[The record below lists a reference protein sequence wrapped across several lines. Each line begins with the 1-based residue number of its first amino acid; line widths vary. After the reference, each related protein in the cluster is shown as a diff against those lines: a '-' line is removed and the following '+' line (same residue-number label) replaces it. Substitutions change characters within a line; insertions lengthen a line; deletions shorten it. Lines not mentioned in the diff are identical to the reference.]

1 VAKTAEERIEAEI
14 DEVFSQVEL
23 EQKEPSKFLREL
35 DLQPLCRKI
44 MRNYADGRGRSPKYK
59 PVAMGYTLIFQHIL
73 GLTAR
78 NQVRQRLKRNHNEA
92 KDLGYTLEHNI
103 PNNQN
108 LNYFVNQKI
117 SQETLELI
125 EHAADYILQKN
136 EEKDKLKDV
145 ERHYD
150 FQQNTDS
157 EDSVSRPE
165 GFQKTL
171 NFLKWKL
178 FPRIQFPRSDNNTYD
193 DIELL
198 ELLVFAGM
206 ENICSNEAYDILAEK
221 ADKDLPTSQN
231 VLKHIREMDRQEI
244 QEMYEE
250 AGQRILE
257 LAEEEGRMDTEVDVA
272 IDITV
277 IPYYGDKNDEMVAE
291 TQPKD
296 GTTHCYKFATLKVV
310 TGNEQY
316 AIKSKPVN
324 KFANTEDLVEDLI
337 QYAEQHIDIRRVYMD
352 RGFFSGKV
360 VNTMDENDWKFI
372 MPATRTSGIKNR
384 LEEADG
390 ETIQEYELNGS
401 EKANFNLA
409 LREGKDGELKAFAT
423 NCGRLEIL
431 THNLFDLYGRR
442 WDIET
447 GYRVQKNKFLPK
459 TTSKNYNVRLFLFL
473 FSELLYNCWMLI
485 NVRISLELYGEI
497 QEEKEITAKKFIHCL
512 FEAFD
517 GYG

>member
-1 VAKTAEERIEAEI
+1 MAESAEQRIENEI
-14 DEVFSQVEL
+14 DAAFDQIEL
-23 EQKEPSKFLREL
+23 EKKEPSKFLKEL
-35 DLQPLCRKI
+35 DLQALCRKI
-44 MRNYADGRGRSPKYK
+44 MRNYADGRGRSSKYK
-59 PVAMGYTLIFQHIL
+59 PIAIGHTLIFQHIL
-73 GLTAR
+73 GIGSR
-78 NQVRQRLKRNHNEA
+78 NQVRKRLRRNHNEA
-92 KDLGYTLEHNI
+92 KDLGYTLENGI
-103 PNNQN
+103 PSNQN
-108 LNYFVNQKI
+108 LNYFINQKI
-117 SQETLELI
+117 NQETLELI
-125 EHAADYILQKN
+125 KYTADYILQKN
-136 EEKDKLKDV
+136 EEKEKLRGV

-150 FQQNTDS
+150 FQQKTGD
-157 EDSVSRPE
+157 EDSVNRPE
-165 GFQKTL
+165 EFQKIL

-178 FPRIQFPRSDNNTYD
+178 FPQIQFARSDNTSYE

-231 VLKHIREMDRQEI
+231 VLKHIREMDRQQI

-257 LAEEEGRMDTEVDVA
+257 LAEDEGRMNTEVDVA

-291 TQPKD
+291 TKPKD

-316 AIKSKPVN
+316 AIKSLPVN
-324 KFANTEDLVEDLI
+324 KFANTEDLVEELL

-360 VNTMDENDWKFI
+360 INTMDENDWKFI

-384 LEEADG
+384 LEGADG
-390 ETIQEYELNGS
+390 ETIQEYELNGK
-401 EKANFNLA
+401 EKAKFNLV
-409 LREGKDGELKAFAT
+409 LREGKERELKAFAT
-423 NCGRLEIL
+423 NCGKLEIL
-431 THNLFDLYGRR
+431 THNLFNLYGRR

-473 FSELLYNCWMLI
+473 FSELLYNSWMLI
-485 NVRISLELYGEI
+485 NVRVSIELYGEI

-517 GYG
+517 KYG

>member
-1 VAKTAEERIEAEI
+1 MAESARERIEAEI
-14 DEVFSQVEL
+14 DEVFEQIEL
-23 EQKEPSKFLREL
+23 EQQEPSKFLKEL
-35 DLQPLCRKI
+35 SLKPLCRKI

-92 KDLGYTLEHNI
+92 KDLGYTLENGI

-108 LNYFVNQKI
+108 LNYFINQKL

-125 EHAADYILQKN
+125 EHTADYILRKN
-136 EEKDKLKDV
+136 DEKDKLKGV

-150 FQQNTDS
+150 FQQNT
-157 EDSVSRPE
+157 ETEEPFNRPE
-165 GFQKTL
+165 GFKKTL

-178 FPRIQFPRSDNNTYD
+178 FPRIQFPRSDNNTYE

-244 QEMYEE
+244 QEMYEK

-257 LAEEEGRMDTEVDVA
+257 LAEEEGRMNTEVDVA

-324 KFANTEDLVEDLI
+324 KFANTEDLVEDLL

-352 RGFFSGKV
+352 RGFFSGAV

-372 MPATRTSGIKNR
+372 MPATRTSKIR
-384 LEEADG
+384 TIIEEADG

-401 EKANFNLA
+401 EKAKFNLV

-423 NCGRLEIL
+423 NCRKLEIL
-431 THNLFDLYGRR
+431 THNLFNLYGRR

-473 FSELLYNCWMLI
+473 FSELLYNSWMLI
-485 NVRISLELYGEI
+485 NVRISIKLYGEI

-517 GYG
+517 EYG

>member
-1 VAKTAEERIEAEI
+1 MTESTREQIEAEI
-14 DEVFSQVEL
+14 DEAFNRIEL

-44 MRNYADGRGRSPKYK
+44 MRNYADGRGRSPKYE
-59 PVAMGYTLIFQHIL
+59 PVAMGYTLIFQRIL
-73 GLTAR
+73 GMTAR

-125 EHAADYILQKN
+125 EHTADYILQKN
-136 EEKDKLKDV
+136 EEHDKLKGV
-145 ERHYD
+145 ERHKH
-150 FQQNTDS
+150 FQQNTGT
-157 EDSVSRPE
+157 EDSFSRPE

-178 FPRIQFPRSDNNTYD
+178 FPKIKFLRSDNNTYQD
-193 DIELL
+193 EELL

-231 VLKHIREMDRQEI
+231 VLKHIREMERQEI

-257 LAEEEGRMDTEVDVA
+257 LAEEEGRMNTEVDVA

-291 TQPKD
+291 KQPKD

-316 AIKSKPVN
+316 AIKSIPVN
-324 KFANTEDLVEDLI
+324 KFASTEDLVEELLE
-337 QYAEQHIDIRRVYMD
+337 YAEQHIDIRRVYMD
-352 RGFFSGKV
+352 REFFSGAV
-360 VNTMDENDWKFI
+360 INTMKENGWKYI
-372 MPATRTSGIKNR
+372 MPATRTSGIKKR

-390 ETIQEYELNGS
+390 KEIQEYELNGN
-401 EKANFNLA
+401 EKAKFNLA
-409 LREGKDGELKAFAT
+409 LRKGKDGELKAFAT

-431 THNLFDLYGRR
+431 AYDLFELYGRR

-473 FSELLYNCWMLI
+473 FSELLYNSWMLI

-497 QEEKEITAKKFIHCL
+497 RQEKKVTAKKFIHCL

-517 GYG
+517 EYG